1 MFIGWNRRRSGEKKD
16 VPLIEEDVFSLA
28 PFKLPPRKSQ
38 HQQQAMQGDQVVTM
52 LAMRE
57 KRRVHRYENVPPLQL
72 ESVVQRDL
80 ILERSAT
87 TTPPAVVAKS
97 QDLFGLVPFTALTPR
112 WSPEAESSGTY
123 LMRII
128 IFFFFGQCCSIANWF
143 FSGQPRNVKHSA
155 EVVRLPAIRN
165 RGLQDCDDDLCD
177 PVIDSSVDDVGV
189 SNLSFEDIGP
199 EEAQWNMGWLWNRA
213 ILARSLPLQNH
224 IFLFVSLL

>member
-1 MFIGWNRRRSGEKKD
+1 MFFGWNRRRSGEKKD

-128 IFFFFGQCCSIANWF
+128 IFFFRSMLFNSQLILFRSTEKRETFCR
-143 FSGQPRNVKHSA
+143 SGPITGYSQPWAS
-155 EVVRLPAIRN
+155 RL
-165 RGLQDCDDDLCD
+165 
-177 PVIDSSVDDVGV
+177 
-189 SNLSFEDIGP
+189 
-199 EEAQWNMGWLWNRA
+199 
-213 ILARSLPLQNH
+213 
-224 IFLFVSLL
+224 